1 MRLAVL
7 AVLLLGLWSASA
19 SAETGFVTM
28 DDGIRLQY
36 VLDEPSGSAPAGGW
50 PGIVVMHGLGGSADQ
65 VAPLAEDFAQHGY
78 AALAFS
84 VRGQGGSNGSL
95 GLAGPR
101 DVADMKAMVAWLEA
115 RPEVSDRVG
124 CWGVSLGGGECW
136 NAAPSGIFD
145 ALVPVATWTNV
156 AAALWPQGVA
166 KTGTLNSLGGAS
178 TLGAGTI
185 ATTLSP
191 LVSALLAQRS
201 VVAQLSAVKTPVY
214 LFQGRDDW
222 VFDVDQALVGYGTVA
237 GPRKLYLGD
246 FGHPP
251 ATFASPDFPSYIVA
265 ESVRWFDR
273 WLKGQQN
280 GVEKPAITLASAD
293 GKRRVSFLGAP
304 TTVALRLGASS
315 RAPRKLET
323 FGDSVVRVQ
332 VKSVRAYPRLVA
344 VVLANGKP
352 VTHGA
357 IVPRKGT
364 NTIRLADY
372 VVPIPKGARITVRL
386 GRDGGPDPTYG
397 AAVPGGTIRLGRV
410 SLDLRV
416 LSRPVS

>member
-19 SAETGFVTM
+19 SAETGFVAM

-36 VLDEPSGSAPAGGW
+36 VLDEPSGTAPAGGW
-50 PGIVVMHGLGGSADQ
+50 PAIVVMHGLGGSADQ

-95 GLAGPR
+95 GIAGPR

-136 NAAPSGIFD
+136 NAAPTGIFD
-145 ALVPVATWTNV
+145 ALVPVATWTNL
-156 AAALWPQGVA
+156 AAALWPQAVA
-166 KTGTLNSLGGAS
+166 KSGVLRSLGGGS
-178 TLGAGTI
+178 TLAPIGP
-185 ATTLSP
+185 TLSP

-201 VVAQLSAVKTPVY
+201 VAAQLPTVKTPVY

-222 VFDVDQALVGYGTVA
+222 VFDVDQALAGYGRVA

-251 ATFASPDFPSYIVA
+251 STFASADFPSYVIS
-265 ESVRWFDR
+265 ESLRWFDR
-273 WLKGQQN
+273 WLKDEQN
-280 GVEKPAITLASAD
+280 GVERPAVTLASAD
-293 GKRRVSFLGAP
+293 GTRRTAFAGAP
-304 TTVALRLGASS
+304 TTTPLRLGRTA
-315 RAPRKLET
+315 RAPRSLET
-323 FGDSVVRVQ
+323 FGDSTVRVQ
-332 VKSVRAYPRLVA
+332 VQSVRSYPRLVA

-357 IVPRKGT
+357 VVPRKGA
-364 NTIRLADY
+364 NTIRLADH

-386 GRDGGPDPTYG
+386 GRDGGPDTAYG
-397 AAVPGGTIRLGRV
+397 TATPGGTIRIGTV
-410 SLDLRV
+410 SLVLRV
-416 LSRPVS
+416 LA

>member
-36 VLDEPSGSAPAGGW
+36 VLDEPSGGAPGGGW
-50 PGIVVMHGLGGSADQ
+50 PGVVVMHGLGGSADQ
-65 VAPLAEDFAQHGY
+65 VAPLAEEFARHGY

-124 CWGVSLGGGECW
+124 CWGISLGGGECW

-145 ALVPVATWTNV
+145 ALVPVATWTDV
-156 AAALWPQGVA
+156 ASALWPQGVA
-166 KTGTLNSLGGAS
+166 KTGTLNSLGGGS
-178 TLGAGTI
+178 TLGAGTVG
-185 ATTLSP
+185 TTLSP

-201 VVAQLSAVKTPVY
+201 VAARLPTVKTPVY

-222 VFDVDQALVGYGTVA
+222 VFDVDQALAAYGRVA
-237 GPRKLYLGD
+237 GPRKLYVGD

-251 ATFASPDFPSYIVA
+251 STFASADFPSYVIA

-273 WLKGQQN
+273 WLKGEQN
-280 GVEKPAITLASAD
+280 GVERPAVTLASAD
-293 GKRRVSFLGAP
+293 GKRRTAFAGVPP
-304 TTVALRLGASS
+304 TVTLRLGRSA
-315 RAPRKLET
+315 RAPRALET
-323 FGDSVVRVQ
+323 FGDSTVRVQ
-332 VKSVRAYPRLVA
+332 VESVRSYPRLVA
-344 VVLANGKP
+344 VVLANGRP

-357 IVPRKGT
+357 VVPHKGA
-364 NTIRLADY
+364 NTIRLGDY
-372 VVPIPKGARITVRL
+372 VVPIAKGARITVRL
-386 GRDGGPDPTYG
+386 GRDGGPDSAYG
-397 AAVPGGTIRLGRV
+397 PATPGGTIRVGTV
-410 SLDLRV
+410 SLVLRV
-416 LSRPVS
+416 RR

>member
-36 VLDEPSGSAPAGGW
+36 VLDEPSGSAPGGGW
-50 PGIVVMHGLGGSADQ
+50 PAIVVMHGLGGSADQ

-84 VRGQGGSNGSL
+84 VRGQGASNGSL
-95 GLAGPR
+95 GIAGPR

-136 NAAPSGIFD
+136 NSAPSGIFD
-145 ALVPVATWTNV
+145 ALVPVATWTNL
-156 AAALWPQGVA
+156 AGALWPQGVA
-166 KTGTLNSLGGAS
+166 KSGILHSLGGGS
-178 TLGAGTI
+178 TLAPIGA
-185 ATTLSP
+185 TLSP

-201 VVAQLSAVKTPVY
+201 VAARLPTVKTPVY

-222 VFDVDQALVGYGTVA
+222 VFDVDQALTGYGLVA

-251 ATFASPDFPSYIVA
+251 STFASPDFPSYVIA

-273 WLKGQQN
+273 WLKGEQN
-280 GVEKPAITLASAD
+280 GVEQPAITLASAD
-293 GKRRVSFLGAP
+293 GRRRASFTGAP
-304 TTVALRLGASS
+304 TTVALRLGRSG
-315 RAPRKLET
+315 RAPRALET
-323 FGDSVVRVQ
+323 FGDSTVRVQ

-344 VVLANGKP
+344 VVLANGRP

-357 IVPRKGT
+357 VVPHKGA

-386 GRDGGPDPTYG
+386 GRDGGPDTAYG
-397 AAVPGGTIRLGRV
+397 AATPGGTIRIGTV
-410 SLDLRV
+410 SLALRV
-416 LSRPVS
+416 RS